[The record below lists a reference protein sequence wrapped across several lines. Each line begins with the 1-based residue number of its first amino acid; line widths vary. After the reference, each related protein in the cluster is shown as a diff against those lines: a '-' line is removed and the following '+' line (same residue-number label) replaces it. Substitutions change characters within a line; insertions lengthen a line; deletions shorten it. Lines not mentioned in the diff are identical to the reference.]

1 MIPVDRH
8 YRDLTVA
15 LIADLY
21 TERSFLPLWNRSE
34 GFYRDIT
41 DGLVRHALPETWA
54 LDPVVLLPQ
63 AAGTAVPAGDLA
75 QTVAFFDAALLLR
88 TGAMPTGSIW
98 PDWNEGDRP
107 GSGDASLDDLKKSS
121 LLSLSLEPMDFTRA
135 LDTFAPRNWIYRELL
150 KAYPASREAI
160 LQYSGLP
167 NIPDPATAGVGRP
180 GEVYPYAGAIAA
192 HLVDKGYL
200 QMAPALAASLTTMT
214 QELTIAL
221 SAFQR
226 DYGLEPDGVF
236 GPGSWSYLNTNAADR
251 YRSIVIN
258 LQRARLLPDKFG
270 DRYLIVNIP
279 TAELYAFDANDFL
292 AFSMPIVHGS
302 AAEET
307 RRTRIFRDIMQE
319 VVFGP
324 YWNVP
329 KGIAAKEL
337 IPMAQADWNFFP
349 SNNYE
354 IVDALTPDNGQTFP
368 LSPETASLVA
378 DGRFLLRQRPGEGN
392 ALGRV
397 KFLFPNKHD
406 IYLHDTPSQAAFES
420 SRRDRS
426 HGCIR
431 VSRPAE
437 LGAWVLGPQGWDAM
451 RLAEAL
457 ATEKQLHFAVTP
469 KINVYITYLTTFP
482 RPSPG
487 GKILLAPAR
496 DVYGL
501 DPIDARTL
509 AAVIPWKE

>member
-1 MIPVDRH
+1 MIPTDRH
-8 YRDLTVA
+8 YRELAIA
-15 LIADLY
+15 LITELY
-21 TERSFLPLWNRSE
+21 QERNFLPLWNRSD
-34 GFYRDIT
+34 GFYREIT
-41 DGLVRHALPETWA
+41 DGMARHALPETRA
-54 LDPVVLLPQ
+54 LDPVALHPQ
-63 AAGTAVPAGDLA
+63 SGGTAVPPEDLA
-75 QTVAFFDAALLLR
+75 QTTSFLDAALLLR
-88 TGAMPTGSIW
+88 MGAMPTDSIW

-107 GSGDASLDDLKKSS
+107 GQGDASLGDLKKTS
-121 LLSLSLEPMDFTRA
+121 LLALSLEPMDFARA
-135 LDTFAPRNWIYRELL
+135 FDTFAPKNWIYRELL
-150 KAYPASREAI
+150 KAYPASKEAI

-200 QMAPALAASLTTMT
+200 QMPPALAASLTSMT

-226 DYGLEPDGVF
+226 DYGLEPDGIF

-251 YRSIVIN
+251 YRSIIIN
-258 LQRARLLPDKFG
+258 LQRARLLPDQFG
-270 DRYLIVNIP
+270 ERYIIVNIP

-292 AFSMPIVHGS
+292 SFSMPIVHGS
-302 AAEET
+302 AGEAT

-349 SNNYE
+349 DNNYE
-354 IVDALTPDNGQTFP
+354 IVDALAPDSGQTYP
-368 LSPETASLVA
+368 LSPETAALVGE
-378 DGRFLLRQRPGEGN
+378 GRFLLRQRPGAGN

-431 VSRPAE
+431 VSRPDE
-437 LGAWVLGPQGWDAM
+437 LGAWVLGPQGWDAT
-451 RLAEAL
+451 RVAEAL
-457 ATEKQLHFAVTP
+457 ATEKQLHFAIEK

-487 GKILLAPAR
+487 GKIMLAPAR
-496 DVYGL
+496 DVYEL

-509 AAVIPWKE
+509 GAVIPWKE